1 MNRSADITRYLL
13 GEPSDDE
20 RAAFEEQYVADP
32 RLFDE
37 VVQAENDLIDDY
49 VRGTLAPDVRDRFER
64 AYLADPA
71 RRERVKFAEA
81 LVAKLDRTERPA
93 VVAASAPGG
102 LAGRR
107 RFDWLLGPKPAL
119 GFAFATLVI
128 VLGLRLAFEVRRAPR
143 ETSQRETAR
152 TDQPGEKAPAAQP
165 PPTPV
170 PSAVVLALAVGS
182 GSRAID
188 RSSPTP
194 LVIPPGTTEVRLQLT
209 MHEREYPA
217 YRVILRGAGGAEILR
232 RGPLMPAAAGS
243 GSILEIGL
251 PASQFE
257 SGDYIVTLQGALAAG
272 GFEDVSR
279 SLVRIDKR

>member
-13 GEPSDDE
+13 GELSDDE
-20 RAAFEEQYVADP
+20 RAAFEEKYVADP

-49 VRGTLAPDVRDRFER
+49 VRGTLAPDLRDRFER

-81 LVAKLDRTERPA
+81 LAATLDRTERPA
-93 VVAASAPGG
+93 VAVASARRGP
-102 LAGRR
+102 AGRR
-107 RFDWLLGPKPAL
+107 RFEWLLWPKPAL

-128 VLGLRLAFEVRRAPR
+128 VLGLWLAFDVRRAQR
-143 ETSQRETAR
+143 DVSQRETAR
-152 TDQPGEKAPAAQP
+152 TDQPGEKAPAAQA
-165 PPTPV
+165 PPTRV
-170 PSAVVLALAVGS
+170 SRVVVLALEVGS
-182 GSRAID
+182 GSRAAD

-194 LVIPPGTTEVRLQLT
+194 LVIPPGTTEVRLHMT
-209 MHEREYPA
+209 MQDRDYPA

-232 RGPLMPAAAGS
+232 RGPLMPGAAGS
-243 GSILEIGL
+243 GFMLEIGL
-251 PASQFE
+251 PASQFD
-257 SGDYIVTLQGALAAG
+257 SGDYILTLQGALAAG

-279 SLVRIDKR
+279 SLVRVDKR